1 MIMAI
6 VCIFILTNGDYIL
19 PDFIFD
25 EVQFSI
31 FRNNIF
37 YNGKKCKTYIE
48 DIDVFADDMVYYVI
62 Y

>member
-1 MIMAI
+1 MKSSFLYSEI
-6 VCIFILTNGDYIL
+6 
-19 PDFIFD
+19 
-25 EVQFSI
+25 
-31 FRNNIF
+31 IF

>member
-6 VCIFILTNGDYIL
+6 VGIIILTNGDYIL

-37 YNGKKCKTYIE
+37 YNVKKCKTYIE

>member
-6 VCIFILTNGDYIL
+6 VGIIILTNGDYIL

>member
-1 MIMAI
+1 M
-6 VCIFILTNGDYIL
+6 TNGDYIL